1 MTISRI
7 HIDIIKRIRKALR
20 ENYSS
25 EEWGNFDKQILF
37 EQIFHI
43 FPKDYAIINRVNA
56 GNSTVDILLYHSES
70 NKYVIVEFKYNE
82 SKKNNNFLR
91 ATYNKKLYEII
102 NTSRENVDA
111 LLFVIDNVLH
121 IDTIFFLVQE
131 QHGTYDIADL
141 INREKYERNY
151 KKLLNQGYQTK
162 KISPAYYIGEDEIDE
177 GFIKQIKIKNYKF
190 FSDERTFCFND
201 RFSVLIGDNSSG
213 KTSLL
218 DAVRA
223 SLKSLLSN
231 MGNKRLDKAHS
242 YGKSKNLR
250 YIPNKRKIELDSTPI
265 VRLSD
270 VHQNIQE
277 NSHPTELQCY
287 IQAINDWTEW
297 NHEKKAGE
305 ARFRRAKSVQAI
317 DYAMDLY
324 ELANEVN
331 NIQVVLPMFAYYGIH
346 RTYDKHNKF
355 PKLTLTRTDGYTNCL
370 DAQTSYSFFKEW
382 FRSFEHSPHIL
393 RCFKETILKC
403 LKSEHIIDIEY
414 RQEIIV
420 DGQALRLDDFIL
432 TRKIENIEEHILMNN
447 LSAGYKIVCSM
458 VADMAYRCLQ
468 LNTPLDDDDNPIE
481 RTYGLVLID
490 ELDMHLHPL
499 WQRHI
504 VNDLMLCF
512 PRIQFITT
520 THSPFI
526 VQSLKKEQ
534 IIALNEVKITKN
546 PSESNIDTSIRF
558 MGVEN
563 MYGKDFNDQTTLA
576 RQFYSLLRQKDVD
589 PAEIRRVHAEYQQ
602 RYGDDAVLLARM
614 NLMETITYERICHET
629 D

>member
-37 EQIFHI
+37 EQIFQI
-43 FPKDYAIINRVNA
+43 FPKDYAIINIVNA

-111 LLFVIDNVLH
+111 LLFVIDNLLH

-231 MGNKRLDKAHS
+231 MGNKRLDKAHG

-250 YIPNKRKIELDSTPI
+250 YISNKRKIELDSTPI

-297 NHEKKAGE
+297 NHEKKAGK

-468 LNTPLDDDDNPIE
+468 LNTPLNDDDNPIE